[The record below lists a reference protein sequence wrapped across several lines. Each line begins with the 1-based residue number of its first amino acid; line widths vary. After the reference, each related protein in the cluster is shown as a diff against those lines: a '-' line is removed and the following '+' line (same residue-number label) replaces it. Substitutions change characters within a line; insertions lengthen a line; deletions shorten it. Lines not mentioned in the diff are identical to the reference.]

1 MTKGKIL
8 VIDDVEIVFYAF
20 KDELESE
27 NFDVDTALSGEA
39 AVEMAKSM
47 KYDLIFIDF
56 VMPGMDGIKTCRTLK
71 EVSPDSK
78 LVAMTGQIYKGLAD
92 KELDFIKAGGE
103 VHYLYKPFQKGE
115 ILEITRKALAV

>member
-1 MTKGKIL
+1 MATRKIL

-20 KDELESE
+20 KDELEKE
-27 NFDVDTALSGEA
+27 GFEVDTALSGESA
-39 AVEMAKSM
+39 IEMAKSS

-56 VMPGMDGIKTCRTLK
+56 VMPGMDGIKTCQTLK
-71 EVSPDSK
+71 ELSPNSK

-103 VHYLYKPFQKGE
+103 IHYLYKPFQKGE
-115 ILEITRKALAV
+115 ILEIAQKALR